1 MLTVSQRFLTALRQ
15 SHAIS
20 VAATIYAPSDLA
32 TPIEVRV
39 VSGDLTVDQDAQV
52 TRQASLEI
60 AFTLVDDTVRE
71 AVAEL
76 PYGGYATVERGI
88 TYADGAA
95 ERVQLGRFRVDSVV
109 WDEQQRTATLTLND
123 RMAQIIDERFVTP
136 YAPAGVH
143 PSDAAVQVAQ
153 QVFGSTIAYHVLTT
167 PASEPLLSGA
177 TVYEEDRAA
186 ALADLASSVG
196 AEALFDNLGDFV
208 IRPRTPSTAV
218 AWVFDAGDNG
228 SLIQVSETVDRSSVR
243 NGVSVRGQPDVDQ
256 PPIYALATYDDPTAP
271 TRWGGPFGKVPLIS
285 SSTAVAS
292 QAQADATARSLLN
305 LRLGLSRTLVL
316 QGIPNPALEPGDL
329 IEIRYPDGRTEQQLV
344 NAIRLGL
351 DVTGALELTTTSQV
365 DSTP

>member
-1 MLTVSQRFLTALRQ
+1 LV
-15 SHAIS
+15 
-20 VAATIYAPSDLA
+20 
-32 TPIEVRV
+32 
-39 VSGDLTVDQDAQV
+39 
-52 TRQASLEI
+52 I
-60 AFTLVDDTVRE
+60 AFTLADDEVRD
-71 AVAEL
+71 AVAQL
-76 PYGGYATVERGI
+76 PYGGYCTVERGI
-88 TYADGAA
+88 TYADGTV

-109 WDEQQRTATLTLND
+109 WDEQQKTASLTLND

-136 YAPAGVH
+136 YAPTGVH
-143 PSDAAVQVAQ
+143 PSDAAVTAVQ
-153 QVFGSTIAYHVLTT
+153 QVFGTSIAYHVLTT
-167 PASEPLLSGA
+167 PAAEPLLSGA

-186 ALADLASSVG
+186 ALTDLASSVG

-208 IRPRTPSTAV
+208 IRPRAPASTV
-218 AWVFDAGDNG
+218 AWTFDAGDHG

-256 PPIYALATYDDPTAP
+256 PPIYALATYDDPAAP
-271 TRWGGPFGKVPLIS
+271 TRWGGPFGKVALIS

-329 IEIRYPDGRTEQQLV
+329 IEIVYPDGRTEQQTV

-351 DVTGALELTTTSQV
+351 DVTGALEITTTSQV